1 MLFQKHRHEHTGGN
15 DAYQNIPMEL
25 RHLRYF
31 VAVAEEEHIT
41 RAAARLRMQQPPLS
55 QQIKALELELGVT
68 LFNRVGKRIVLNGAG
83 KLFLSEARE
92 ILTHADSAIKRVQRF
107 DLGEEGRMR
116 IGYTS
121 SASLHELTPKIIRAF
136 RAAHTLI
143 SLEIEEGAAHDLLCA
158 VEEERI
164 DAAFVRSPVTQY
176 ATLECISLNQENMV
190 VALPVQHPLA
200 SSPGIGINLATL
212 KDESFILYRQVNGS
226 GIKESF
232 INCCREA
239 GFEPHAVQEVHRIMA
254 AIQLVAAGM
263 GISVVPQSLNAI
275 QPKSVVYRPFDPP
288 TAVTVPLN
296 LAYRRHVDAQAI
308 KRFVALSQSLAKTLS
323 AA

>member
-1 MLFQKHRHEHTGGN
+1 
-15 DAYQNIPMEL
+15 MEL

-41 RAAARLRMQQPPLS
+41 RAAVRLCMQQPPLS
-55 QQIKALELELGVT
+55 QQIKALEQELGVS

-92 ILTHADSAIKRVQRF
+92 ILTHADNAVKRVRRF

-136 RAAHTLI
+136 RAAHPLI
-143 SLEIEEGAAHDLLCA
+143 SLEIDEGAAHDLLCA

-176 ATLECISLNQENMV
+176 ATLESISLNQENMV

-200 SSPGIGINLATL
+200 SSLGVGLDLASL
-212 KDESFILYRQVNGS
+212 KNESFILYRQVNGS
-226 GIKESF
+226 GIKEGF
-232 INCCREA
+232 IKRCRDV
-239 GFEPHAVQEVHRIMA
+239 GFEPHAAQEVHRIMA

-263 GISVVPQSLNAI
+263 GISVVPQSLDSI
-275 QPKSVVYRPFDPP
+275 QPKSVVYRPFNPP
-288 TAVTVPLN
+288 SAVTVPLN

-308 KRFVALSQSLAKTLS
+308 KRFIALSQSLAKTLQTQE
-323 AA
+323 A